1 MSERFKVGQK
11 MYVADMRDEVE
22 VVEGVVVE
30 VDRTLM
36 RVVYGDGERTV
47 WTCALSKSLSPWRP
61 TRRAALE
68 RLRDETMS
76 GVEQHEDAL
85 RIAREGLA
93 LVEAALE
100 EVGDA

>member
-22 VVEGVVVE
+22 MLEGAVVE

-36 RVVYGDGERTV
+36 RITYGDGERTV
-47 WTCALSKSLSPWRP
+47 WTAALSEGRSPWRP

-68 RLRDETMS
+68 RLRDETRS
-76 GVEQHEDAL
+76 GVEQHEEAL
-85 RIAREGLA
+85 RIAREDLA
-93 LVEAALE
+93 LVEAALL

>member
-36 RVVYGDGERTV
+36 RITYDDGERTV
-47 WTCALSKSLSPWRP
+47 WTAVSGFGMTWRP

-68 RLRDETMS
+68 RLRDETRS
-76 GVEQHEDAL
+76 GVEQHEEAL

-93 LVEAALE
+93 LVEAALSA